1 MVSVLVPVRNEERCI
16 GVCLES
22 ILAQD
27 YPPEKLE
34 ILVMD
39 GNSTDATGS
48 IVRNFAT
55 TTGRI
60 RCINNPGQLAS
71 AESWN
76 PQEASSSEWML
87 MERPRRIMSRVW

>member
-1 MVSVLVPVRNEERCI
+1 MVSVLVPVRNEERYI

-39 GNSTDATGS
+39 GNSTDGTVS
-48 IVRNFAT
+48 IVRNFAK
-55 TTGRI
+55 TTGQV

-71 AESWN
+71 AALN
-76 PQEASSSEWML
+76 IGILASAGSIL
-87 MERPRRIMSRVW
+87 I